1 MIETLTCFTLSMDA
15 PNAASYKNLDA
26 HLQVV
31 YKQNKTGADNSMRLH
46 LGNPRLQS
54 RSIAEKDEK
63 EMTGKEF
70 SQCWLTVAAKNMVA
84 DTVVAPVVFFA
95 IWNHEHNLS
104 C

>member
-70 SQCWLTVAAKNMVA
+70 SLC
-84 DTVVAPVVFFA
+84 
-95 IWNHEHNLS
+95 
-104 C
+104 